1 MKICL
6 ERKRQRSKCTAAK
19 GLGLYMEKECAKTN
33 AAQTAA
39 NEICMEFDAIS
50 ENEGLARVVIAA
62 FLSRIDPTVDEIE
75 DVKTAVSEAVTNAVI
90 HGYGERG
97 GRVVMR
103 ARLSAERELSVEISD
118 RGVGIADVEQAMQ
131 PLFTTGAANE
141 RSGMGFSFMEAF
153 MDRLEVESSI
163 GEGTCVHMWKSFA
176 GRQDETAPILQAAV
190 WNRSGR
196 A

>member
-1 MKICL
+1 
-6 ERKRQRSKCTAAK
+6 
-19 GLGLYMEKECAKTN
+19 MEKECIKKEMT
-33 AAQTAA
+33 QGIE

-90 HGYGERG
+90 HGYGEGG

-103 ARLSAERELSVEISD
+103 ARLSGEKEL
-118 RGVGIADVEQAMQ
+118 MQ

-153 MDRLEVESSI
+153 MDRIEVESSV
-163 GEGTCVHMWKSFA
+163 GEGTCVHMWKRFGA
-176 GRQDETAPILQAAV
+176 GQEESVPILQAAV

-196 A
+196 V